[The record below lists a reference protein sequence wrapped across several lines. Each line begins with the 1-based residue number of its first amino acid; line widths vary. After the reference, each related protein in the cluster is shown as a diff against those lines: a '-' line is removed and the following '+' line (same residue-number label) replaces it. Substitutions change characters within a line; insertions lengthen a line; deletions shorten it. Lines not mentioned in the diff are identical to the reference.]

1 MRYYTS
7 KRSIYSAVT
16 TIMPNVLIVERLGS
30 IKSTN
35 MKTVNEDEFYKKA
48 GFKTPTDFQV
58 HHVFKVKVGKE
69 DPYNIHLYGKI
80 RGKANQENKYDF
92 PPPVDNT
99 LFFGNCLLVNKNDQ
113 GDVLDLSVGLW
124 EKIYEKLFG
133 GFEDLTGDDS
143 EDDIDT
149 EEQRILNDP
158 TTQFTKE
165 GYVKDDF
172 IVDDASDE
180 LLDDADDSDEVDDSD
195 EDNLVDQDSE
205 GDLPVS
211 SASNARP
218 RHSNPGPPLVERSS
232 WSTLPTKKPTK
243 NTKTSL
249 SIAKSS
255 SMKVKAPKEPIAPKP
270 TKVRATTTK
279 DKKPSKSKRAIED
292 VNSDAPSALICKDEL
307 TEEEYFK

>member
-1 MRYYTS
+1 
-7 KRSIYSAVT
+7 
-16 TIMPNVLIVERLGS
+16 MPNVLIVERLGS

-35 MKTVNEDEFYKKA
+35 MKTVNEDEFFKKA
-48 GFKTPTDFQV
+48 GFKTATDFQS
-58 HHVFKVKVGKE
+58 HHAYIVKVGNE
-69 DPYNIHLYGKI
+69 DPYHIHLYGKI
-80 RGKANQENKYDF
+80 TGKANQENKYDF
-92 PPPVDNT
+92 PPPVDKT

-113 GDVLDLSVGLW
+113 GDVLDLSVDLW

-180 LLDDADDSDEVDDSD
+180 LLDEVDDSDDVDDSD
-195 EDNLVDQDSE
+195 EDNLDDDDSE
-205 GDLPVS
+205 GDLP
-211 SASNARP
+211 
-218 RHSNPGPPLVERSS
+218 
-232 WSTLPTKKPTK
+232 LPTKKPTK

-255 SMKVKAPKEPIAPKP
+255 IVKVKAVKAPKAPKEPVAPKP

-279 DKKPSKSKRAIED
+279 DKKPTKSKRTAED
-292 VNSDAPSALICKDEL
+292 AHSDAPSVLICKDEL

>member
-1 MRYYTS
+1 
-7 KRSIYSAVT
+7 
-16 TIMPNVLIVERLGS
+16 MPNVIIVERLGS

-48 GFKTPTDFQV
+48 GFKTATDFKV
-58 HHVFKVKVGKE
+58 HHVFNVKVGNGCSRISGSNDKGVASGYE
-69 DPYNIHLYGKI
+69 DPYHIHLYGKI
-80 RGKANQENKYDF
+80 TGKANQENKYDF

-99 LFFGNCLLVNKNDQ
+99 LFFGNCILVNKNDQ
-113 GDVLDLSVGLW
+113 GDVLDLSVELW

-180 LLDDADDSDEVDDSD
+180 LLDDVDDSDDADDSDEDDLD
-195 EDNLVDQDSE
+195 DDDSE
-205 GDLPVS
+205 GDLP
-211 SASNARP
+211 
-218 RHSNPGPPLVERSS
+218 
-232 WSTLPTKKPTK
+232 LPTKKPTK
-243 NTKTSL
+243 NTKMSVSTS
-249 SIAKSS
+249 KSS
-255 SMKVKAPKEPIAPKP
+255 SMKVNATAKAKTVVLSKP
-270 TKVRATTTK
+270 TKARTTTTK
-279 DKKPSKSKRAIED
+279 DKKPPKSTGTTKSKDAR
-292 VNSDAPSALICKDEL
+292 SDAPSVLICKDEL

>member
-1 MRYYTS
+1 MS
-7 KRSIYSAVT
+7 
-16 TIMPNVLIVERLGS
+16 NVLIVERLGS

-48 GFKTPTDFQV
+48 GFKTATYFQV
-58 HHVFKVKVGKE
+58 HHVFKVKVGKGCSRISRSNDEGVAPGYE

-113 GDVLDLSVGLW
+113 GQLLDLSVELW
-124 EKIYEKLFG
+124 ENIYEKLFG

-143 EDDIDT
+143 ENEDEIDT

-172 IVDDASDE
+172 IVDDESDE
-180 LLDDADDSDEVDDSD
+180 LLDELDDSDDVDDSED
-195 EDNLVDQDSE
+195 EELDDDDSE
-205 GDLPVS
+205 GDLQ
-211 SASNARP
+211 
-218 RHSNPGPPLVERSS
+218 
-232 WSTLPTKKPTK
+232 LPTKKPTK

-249 SIAKSS
+249 STAKSS
-255 SMKVKAPKEPIAPKP
+255 IVKEKATKATKVPKIPKEPVAPKAR
-270 TKVRATTTK
+270 TTTTK
-279 DKKPSKSKRAIED
+279 DKKPTKSSGTTKSKRTSED
-292 VNSDAPSALICKDEL
+292 AHSDAPSVLICKDEL

>member
-1 MRYYTS
+1 
-7 KRSIYSAVT
+7 
-16 TIMPNVLIVERLGS
+16 MPNVIIVERLGS

-35 MKTVNEDEFYKKA
+35 MKTVNEDEFFKKA
-48 GFKTPTDFQV
+48 GFKTATDFKS
-58 HHVFKVKVGKE
+58 HHVYIVKVGNE
-69 DPYNIHLYGKI
+69 DPYHIHLYGKI
-80 RGKANQENKYDF
+80 TGKANQENKYDF

-113 GDVLDLSVGLW
+113 GDVLDLSVELW

-180 LLDDADDSDEVDDSD
+180 LLDEVDDSD
-195 EDNLVDQDSE
+195 EDDLDDDDSE
-205 GDLPVS
+205 GDLQ
-211 SASNARP
+211 
-218 RHSNPGPPLVERSS
+218 
-232 WSTLPTKKPTK
+232 LPTKKPTK
-243 NTKTSL
+243 NTKMSV
-249 SIAKSS
+249 SASKSS
-255 SMKVKAPKEPIAPKP
+255 SMKVNATAKAKTVVLSKP
-270 TKVRATTTK
+270 TKAHTTTTK
-279 DKKPSKSKRAIED
+279 DKKPPKSTGTTKSKDAR
-292 VNSDAPSALICKDEL
+292 SDAPSVLICKDEL